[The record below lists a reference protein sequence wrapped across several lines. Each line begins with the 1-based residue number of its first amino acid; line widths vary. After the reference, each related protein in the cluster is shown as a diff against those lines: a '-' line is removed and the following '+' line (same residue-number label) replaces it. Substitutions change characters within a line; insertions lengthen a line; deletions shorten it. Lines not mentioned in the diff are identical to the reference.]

1 MWWFVRGGGRAL
13 FRIPW
18 SRACLQPPIS
28 PSPHSSTTPLIIWLQ
43 GGPGASSLTGAFYE
57 LGRYI
62 TDERAGTLHTNPA
75 TWTKDAGVLFIE
87 QPIGVGFSTVGGRR
101 RPATS
106 AEAAVDVVAGLDGF
120 FRAHPD
126 LAARPLILAG
136 ESYAGRYVPEI
147 AALATSLAN
156 DGPRSDPVLPKG
168 PLSFSL
174 RGIAIGNGLVDPE
187 SQAAT
192 IAPYL
197 AERGL
202 INDTAVAIAA
212 NYTRELSKAVAHKK
226 WSEAHAAREAAVAF
240 LETTALGVNGTLLD
254 DRRKAG
260 YDANNT
266 VRRLMRRQDVRAA
279 LHVDDQSPKWVRK
292 APEVAR
298 ALHDDKAVSSAPLVQ
313 CLLEGGMPVLLY
325 YGIED
330 AKDGAYSSAPWIS
343 RLSWR
348 GRPAYDAASVDDLP
362 RQPDGDPGGI
372 FKSGGGLT
380 VAEVYDAGHMAPRDS
395 GIPVREFISAW
406 IDDTVVSGQTSV
418 DIGAPAPAV
427 AAPAAG

>member
-1 MWWFVRGGGRAL
+1 MADGIANFHICPRAHAAAEAANRPL
-13 FRIPW
+13 
-18 SRACLQPPIS
+18 ST
-28 PSPHSSTTPLIIWLQ
+28 PSSSTTPLIIWLQ

-62 TDERAGTLHTNPA
+62 TDEQAGTLHTNPA
-75 TWTKDAGVLFIE
+75 SWTRDAGVLFIE
-87 QPIGVGFSTVGGRR
+87 QPIGVGFSTVGTRR
-101 RPATS
+101 RPTTS
-106 AEAAVDVVAGLDGF
+106 AEAAVDFVAALDAF
-120 FRAHPD
+120 FKKRPD

-136 ESYAGRYVPEI
+136 ESYGGRYVPEI

-156 DGPRSDPVLPKG
+156 GGPRTDPILPAG

-212 NYTRELSKAVAHKK
+212 NYTQALSRAVAAKQ
-226 WSEAHAAREAAVAF
+226 WSEAHTYREAAVAF
-240 LETTALGVNGTLLD
+240 LETTALGPNGTLLD
-254 DRRKAG
+254 VRRKTG
-260 YDANNT
+260 YDGNNT
-266 VRRLMRRQDVRAA
+266 VRRLLRRDDVRTA
-279 LHVDDQSPKWVRK
+279 LNVDAQSPKWVRK

-313 CLLEGGMPVLLY
+313 GLLDGGMPVLLY
-325 YGIED
+325 YGVED

-343 RLSWR
+343 RLAWK
-348 GRPAYDAASVDDLP
+348 GRPAYDAAAVEDLP

-395 GIPVREFISAW
+395 GGPVREFLSAW
-406 IDDTVVSGQTSV
+406 IDDTVVSGASAV
-418 DIGAPAPAV
+418 DIGAPAPT
-427 AAPAAG
+427 PALAG